1 MGDTKYYVS
10 GQRQNVGKPE
20 EGIAKTD
27 LGKEWEY
34 KVDSM
39 FSPKKSKILKKF

>member
-1 MGDTKYYVS
+1 MGDTKYSQEIKRAY
-10 GQRQNVGKPE
+10 VGKPE

-34 KVDSM
+34 TVDSI
-39 FSPKKSKILKKF
+39 FRPTSSEDS